1 MKKFYPLLSVLFLII
16 WGCED
21 KTDDN
26 TPEVVDDTPTEVTLW
41 GVVYSVENT
50 DSLDLSNNQLTGEIP
65 ETICD
70 LNDQL
75 DSLMN
80 VSNNHLCN
88 PYVPTCITSLE
99 STLSGFFSNQND
111 CNYQMSSKDK
121 KDIISR
127 LEPQSSEAEKAVL
140 GSMLISKEA
149 VPRGMTFLHQDS
161 FFDKKH
167 QIIYKNMMELF
178 EDNSSIECNYLVISD
193 GVFSS
198 MKLLIANDDI
208 KPKYF
213 KSIAIRGTIDKKD
226 LKDIDYCNISL
237 FLGSNFHSVIYPV
250 NKGNEFNFIGIL
262 RKNLSE
268 NEIKNSSLFKD
279 EDFISSILLDLS
291 HQIDQDILNNLK
303 NIKCFPIFTSEEIY
317 HPKQKNIFLI
327 GDAFFALPP
336 TFAQG
341 ASQAIEVAFELY
353 KNFQNGSNEFTNT
366 RIKRTKIINKKSK
379 LNHFAFHL
387 SNPFMVFTRD
397 LLMKYLVKNKKFINS
412 YFGKIYKN

>member
-1 MKKFYPLLSVLFLII
+1 MKKVAIIGAGISGLLIANLLRQDS
-16 WGCED
+16 
-21 KTDDN
+21 N
-26 TPEVVDDTPTEVTLW
+26 YEVTLYEKNNSINLEKGY
-41 GVVYSVENT
+41 GVQLSVNSIKLLNKINFQTINSQNKFNPNKVDFYSLKNK
-50 DSLDLSNNQLTGEIP
+50 NK
-65 ETICD
+65 ICD
-70 LNDQL
+70 LDISVFNT
-75 DSLMN
+75 
-80 VSNNHLCN
+80 
-88 PYVPTCITSLE
+88 YEAKYT
-99 STLSGFFSNQND
+99 TLQRTTLVEFL
-111 CNYQMSSKDK
+111 KDK
-121 KDIISR
+121 LPNNLIQYNKKVNKVSSQNEIID
-127 LEPQSSEAEKAVL
+127 L
-140 GSMLISKEA
+140 
-149 VPRGMTFLHQDS
+149 TFDG
-161 FFDKKH
+161 
-167 QIIYKNMMELF
+167 
-178 EDNSSIECNYLVISD
+178 NSSAECDFLIISD

-198 MKLLIANDDI
+198 TKSLIANKDI

-213 KSIAIRGTIDKKD
+213 KSLAIRATIDKKN
-226 LKDIDYCNISL
+226 LKDINNSNISL

-317 HPKQKNIFLI
+317 HPKQKNIFLV

-387 SNPFMVFTRD
+387 SNPFMVFIRD